1 MNSIQM
7 VKIQPAVNFLKVNH
21 YGDMDTIADKQAEL
35 YKKYNYRPLLSLIP
49 LAAQIVLLLGV
60 VQIIYHPLDYLFSI
74 DPAAIAAMAEQFGLN
89 TEDSSYQ
96 LQLIELIN
104 PKIIAYSGE
113 QDGQEGCLSVPG
125 RWGMVKRPMHVTV
138 RALNRKGE
146 EFEITGHELLA
157 RCFCHELDHLD
168 GIIFTEVMERY
179 LTDEELDYEED

>member
-1 MNSIQM
+1 MAKLQIR
-7 VKIQPAVNFLKVNH
+7 KV
-21 YGDMDTIADKQAEL
+21 GDEALRKVCRPVDTITPRVL
-35 YKKYNYRPLLSLIP
+35 TLLDDMVETMRAANGVG
-49 LAAQIVLLLGV
+49 LAAPQVGILRRIVVIEVEPGEV
-60 VQIIYHPLDYLFSI
+60 
-74 DPAAIAAMAEQFGLN
+74 
-89 TEDSSYQ
+89 
-96 LQLIELIN
+96 IELIN

-168 GIIFTEVMERY
+168 GALYIDKAYAMD
-179 LTDEELDYEED
+179 DEDE